1 MDELLR
7 RWAELEPGAWAD
19 TPGMGPRRAGGGPEG
34 ERVPVSPGEAD
45 EPAGQGRLL
54 HALWDVIE
62 ARGWRWVM
70 LFAPDGEAGPPYLA
84 RVSAREA
91 GEGQTRRGRTPGH
104 ALLAAYVALLER
116 QSGNASRAGGGA

>member
-7 RWAELEPGAWAD
+7 RWAELEPGALGE
-19 TPGMGPRRAGGGPEG
+19 PAGGRRTGGGLKGAP
-34 ERVPVSPGEAD
+34 VPVSPGEAD
-45 EPAGQGRLL
+45 EPGGQGRLL
-54 HALWDVIE
+54 HALWDVVE

-70 LFAPDGEAGPPYLA
+70 LFAPVEEDAPPYLA
-84 RVSAREA
+84 RVSTQGT

-116 QSGNASRAGGGA
+116 QAGKVSRAGGGA